1 MSNIHIGREQMDCF
15 GYLYQQAPG
24 YISAD
29 HKRIQAMNFMR
40 NRKVEYAHYQN
51 FKTW

>member
-1 MSNIHIGREQMDCF
+1 MSNIHIGREQLGCF
-15 GYLYQQAPG
+15 GYLCQQAPG

-29 HKRIQAMNFMR
+29 HERIHAGSFMK
-40 NRKVEYAHYQN
+40 NGKVEDGHYQN